1 MSENIVANTTKLFSI
16 EPYQCLIMVPYL
28 RLRLQLRPSKINH
41 LEGEKEKG
49 SNNFKKASQST
60 KNMIKYADGRKRQTH
75 TKFIGSHFTA

>member
-1 MSENIVANTTKLFSI
+1 MTIIKPKFYEFL
-16 EPYQCLIMVPYL
+16 
-28 RLRLQLRPSKINH
+28 LQLRPSKINH